1 MRPGKYRVIGR
12 DVPAGLFLIV
22 EEGGARRWQLR
33 YATGGRERWM
43 GLGPLSLVSP
53 SKAVEMARSARLLI
67 REGKDP
73 IDERKASLAQARAT
87 VTVTFREAASQFHR
101 HHAKRWSNERD
112 HRQWMKRIEK
122 FALPTM
128 GNFPVAQI
136 DRQTV
141 LRAFAP
147 FWVEGGPVHA
157 ASRTLAAVAEVLDF
171 AKSRGW
177 RSGDNPAAWSSAL
190 EHDLPRPKAIS
201 APKSLAAMPY
211 ADVPMFYGSLGGT
224 VIEAVIK
231 FAILTAARSGE
242 VLGAR
247 WAEIGLDKAIWTIP
261 AERMKMRR
269 EQTIPLPKAAVELLR
284 TLPHEKHNHFVFIG
298 PKAGAGLRPVAMIA
312 HLKRQGFPYTV
323 HGFRSSFRTWAAEET
338 AYAVT

>member
-1 MRPGKYRVIGR
+1 
-12 DVPAGLFLIV
+12 
-22 EEGGARRWQLR
+22 
-33 YATGGRERWM
+33 
-43 GLGPLSLVSP
+43 
-53 SKAVEMARSARLLI
+53 
-67 REGKDP
+67 
-73 IDERKASLAQARAT
+73 
-87 VTVTFREAASQFHR
+87 VTVTFREAAIQFHR

-112 HRQWMKRIEK
+112 HRQWMARMEK
-122 FALPTM
+122 FALPTV
-128 GNFPVAQI
+128 GTLPVGQI

-224 VIEAVIK
+224 IIEAAIK

-247 WAEIGLDKAIWTIP
+247 WSEIDLEKALWAIP
-261 AERMKMRR
+261 AERMKMDR
-269 EQTIPLPKAAVELLR
+269 EHVVPLPSAAIELLR
-284 TLPHEKHNHFVFIG
+284 ALPREKHNPFVFIG

-338 AYAVT
+338 AYAPDLIEAALAHQIGNSVERAYNRSQLVERRRALMTAWADHVTGAERGQVVSLRA